1 MPDVKP
7 EKDPANFDFA
17 KEQQDAEKAAN
28 DARSKLL
35 DPLRKGVKQNRW
47 PEPVVRNAPSP
58 NSIMPD
64 RTGIGDPNGGTGR
77 VVPGAKPLPQRPDAK
92 PALQLPA
99 NPAPVRAAAPGNAV
113 QRLFNEAPAAGVKPP
128 PQGKVPPLPNPA
140 ALPAAPKDANDAENF
155 EPAAQ
160 PPMAPGARLG
170 NGAEAMAED
179 QEKQTRQNMHLL
191 QSWYDRVTRNKS
203 RNPNEIRDLRNLDAM
218 TKKALA
224 AREAYMANP
233 KDPVTARNY
242 HMSQNAYRSLAQHAI
257 KKYVTPHIG
266 EGGVRR
272 HDQRGNAVSVGGKPA
287 YDQFGPDHEVL
298 DQETLSTLMELMGH
312 GGHQVPMP
320 VRKQRQ
326 GLPVRYQS
334 SYLMVSSNVR
344 DSDKTRNTAHY
355 KDPMN
360 FNSALNATTSGRHQ
374 TGADNAANLIHSI
387 TQVKPIVQHG
397 VGDWADGGENT
408 TVHELPG
415 AVPHEKLRKAAA
427 NVGLTHAQKSV
438 LIFTPHDDGTH
449 LFHTVQVPKMHPEM
463 LRKSLDEH
471 GVAFRTIVP
480 GKTHDTLHVYDGD
493 GGTIKNLQRWSQ
505 QHGAKMQTQRGT
517 GEFIADLYDAKKDYT
532 PGRMASKKVYMD
544 IDPTLRPGS
553 DRPYE
558 TRQVFTQ
565 KNFTRSRVRYAA
577 EHAQH
582 DARRLAGGDVSAGSM
597 EVMQRYLTD
606 LSKHD
611 PDKLSKM
618 LDTNQ
623 VGDRGKHYEWLD
635 SLGESTRAMLQHL
648 AGQKPDIGGG
658 APGGKQMPSSIA
670 KLAKS
675 ILTNPDSYRRNL
687 RDLHHQLID
696 AGLYGSG
703 SKPVWPDKERLLE
716 VAGKLKGTGRI
727 GELDQYLQSVH
738 KNHPMVDLEESQSP
752 APAEQKQEQQHP
764 CHNCSGGMQEQVAR
778 LEARGMKL
786 RFEGDMRHMERG
798 QKAAECE

>member
-1 MPDVKP
+1 MDEDRRPAP
-7 EKDPANFDFA
+7 TPSFPRRPNQFQNDPTAPGRNSLQPQYIAPPGDFNGGRAGFDG
-17 KEQQDAEKAAN
+17 EVKAAEP
-28 DARSKLL
+28 AVPHPPQPKA
-35 DPLRKGVKQNRW
+35 PPVGVPPKVQQK
-47 PEPVVRNAPSP
+47 PQL
-58 NSIMPD
+58 
-64 RTGIGDPNGGTGR
+64 GR
-77 VVPGAKPLPQRPDAK
+77 AGQKAQP
-92 PALQLPA
+92 
-99 NPAPVRAAAPGNAV
+99 
-113 QRLFNEAPAAGVKPP
+113 APAADGARPAGNAPDAAKAPTPVPERDERTPQEILGIEGVPEK
-128 PQGKVPPLPNPA
+128 PA
-140 ALPAAPKDANDAENF
+140 AKTPEQRQAAKY
-155 EPAAQ
+155 Q
-160 PPMAPGARLG
+160 
-170 NGAEAMAED
+170 
-179 QEKQTRQNMHLL
+179 QV
-191 QSWYDRVTRNKS
+191 QSWH
-203 RNPNEIRDLRNLDAM
+203 M
-218 TKKALA
+218 ALA
-224 AREAYMANP
+224 KAARNGHADREALSHAQKLFTLKNSVAAAKAAALQNPDDAASQEAYKNAARHLMAQI
-233 KDPVTARNY
+233 DYVHERYARN
-242 HMSQNAYRSLAQHAI
+242 S
-257 KKYVTPHIG
+257 
-266 EGGVRR
+266 
-272 HDQRGNAVSVGGKPA
+272 PA
-287 YDQFGPDHEVL
+287 DKHLNEAEIDNLNE
-298 DQETLSTLMELMGH
+298 LSRM
-312 GGHQVPMP
+312 QP

-415 AVPHEKLRKAAA
+415 AVPHEKLREAAA
-427 NVGLTHAQKSV
+427 NVGYTHAQKSV
-438 LIFTPHDDGTH
+438 LIFTPHNDGTH

-505 QHGAKMQTQRGT
+505 QHGAKMHTQRGT
-517 GEFIADLYDAKKDYT
+517 GEFIADLYNAEKDYT

-553 DRPYE
+553 GRPYE

-778 LEARGMKL
+778 LEARGIKL